1 MNTPMIKRTRLIRL
15 HSATAMVCNLGLA
28 AISTSWPVSMAAPP
42 EHERPDARVQH
53 VLLIS
58 VDGFHQSDLAWYVQM
73 HPNSTLANLTTKGI
87 DYSDASTPFPSDSFP
102 GMLALAT
109 GGTPSSTGV
118 YYDDT
123 WNHAIFP

>member
-1 MNTPMIKRTRLIRL
+1 MNTRMIKRTRLIRL
-15 HSATAMVCNLGLA
+15 QSATAMVCKLGLA
-28 AISTSWPVSMAAPP
+28 AISTSWPVSIMADPP

-58 VDGFHQSDLAWYVQM
+58 VDGLHQSDLAWYVQT
-73 HPNSTLANLTTKGI
+73 HPNSALANLTTKGI

-109 GGTPSSTGV
+109 GG
-118 YYDDT
+118 
-123 WNHAIFP
+123 